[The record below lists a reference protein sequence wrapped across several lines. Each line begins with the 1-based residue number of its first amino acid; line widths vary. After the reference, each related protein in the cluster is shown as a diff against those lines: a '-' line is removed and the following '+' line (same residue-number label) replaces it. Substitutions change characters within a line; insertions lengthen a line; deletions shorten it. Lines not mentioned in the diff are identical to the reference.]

1 MLPRKACWWAQL
13 CRRTWAFGGVKI
25 PWMLLTGTKDSNPIN
40 GADAKTRLVVFP
52 DLSPGSKYQL
62 VLDKAEHSAF
72 GDRALPGETERRNP
86 NHHRAILA
94 VTTAFWDASPRND
107 EQARQRLGSDAVRS
121 VLEKDDQWQKNEA
134 LRHSTTARFGFVS
147 LHKGKF
153 VIRKRMISRF
163 SLAAAFTC
171 LAFTLLVNAQQKGRL
186 TESPQQA
193 DKDGDGKLSPGD
205 NTRTLRVGELERRY
219 RIYIPKKYD
228 ATEATPVIVVFH
240 GGGGNPEGMIR
251 LTSMNAKADE
261 AGFIVVYPYGTG
273 KLANT
278 LLTFN
283 GGECCGYAMQNNI
296 DDVGF
301 TRELLDDLATVANVD
316 ADRVFATGL
325 SNGGIMSHY
334 VASELSD
341 RIAAIAP
348 VGGPLMMEAPRNKRP
363 VPVMHFHG
371 TKDEFAPFKGG
382 FGKGFLGRNGITKF
396 RSVDHTIQR
405 WVQANGCMNDPE
417 ITPLPDKA
425 DDGMKV
431 NRKTWSGGREES
443 EVVLIEIEG
452 GGHTWPGQKPIVSSL
467 GESTMDIS
475 ANDLM
480 WEFFQKHPRPTINAT
495 KQETRQ

>member
-1 MLPRKACWWAQL
+1 M
-13 CRRTWAFGGVKI
+13 
-25 PWMLLTGTKDSNPIN
+25 
-40 GADAKTRLVVFP
+40 TR
-52 DLSPGSKYQL
+52 
-62 VLDKAEHSAF
+62 
-72 GDRALPGETERRNP
+72 
-86 NHHRAILA
+86 IMI
-94 VTTAFWDASPRND
+94 
-107 EQARQRLGSDAVRS
+107 
-121 VLEKDDQWQKNEA
+121 
-134 LRHSTTARFGFVS
+134 VS
-147 LHKGKF
+147 LF
-153 VIRKRMISRF
+153 VPMV
-163 SLAAAFTC
+163 ACAC
-171 LAFTLLVNAQQKGRL
+171 LTLGLFVQAQQKEKLIENSYRG
-186 TESPQQA
+186 
-193 DKDGDGKLSPGD
+193 DKNGDGKLSAGD
-205 NTRTLRVGELERRY
+205 HTRTLLVGDLERRY
-219 RIYIPKKYD
+219 RIYIPKKYN
-228 ATEATPVIVVFH
+228 ASKAAPVVVVYH
-240 GGGGNPEGMIR
+240 GGGGNPESMIR
-251 LTSMNAKADE
+251 LTGMNAKADE

-301 TRELLDDLATVANVD
+301 TRELLDDLARVTNVD

-325 SNGGIMSHY
+325 SNGAIMSHY

-431 NRKTWSGGREES
+431 NRKTWSGGREDS